1 MCLSREKV
9 IYLNKYLWNL
19 AHLKPQ
25 YVCDI
30 WVGEP
35 FFLSK
40 QHHLVAEIGKIDAS
54 CSTNVLLLMKK
65 KCFIVIYRFC
75 WKVIL
80 HQDLLGFE
88 GCDAR
93 VGRETIRIH
102 CTLLYAGYQMMGMHS
117 GGLLTAGSKDQE
129 RMGLRNAQESEAQ
142 LCRDHSAL
150 GSYRVQVYT
159 CGIQG

>member
-1 MCLSREKV
+1 MCLSGEKV

-65 KCFIVIYRFC
+65 NALLLFTGFVEKLSYTKTCWVLKDVTPGWAERQLGSTALCFMQGTRWWECTQEDYLQQGARTRSAWVSEMLRNQRPNCVGI
-75 WKVIL
+75 IL
-80 HQDLLGFE
+80 H
-88 GCDAR
+88 
-93 VGRETIRIH
+93 
-102 CTLLYAGYQMMGMHS
+102 
-117 GGLLTAGSKDQE
+117 
-129 RMGLRNAQESEAQ
+129 
-142 LCRDHSAL
+142 
-150 GSYRVQVYT
+150 
-159 CGIQG
+159 